1 MHVFIFIFDFN
12 FVLMWFELV
21 FCVNMQVGKLEEW
34 SHGENKGKQGRKTK
48 TQQFS
53 HNTSLVRICF
63 CANFQ
68 KCMLSVP
75 SQNLS
80 ANFTGMRTLC
90 EFVFVT
96 NFQNHALCL
105 GEPQECE
112 IHISSLKAIFSSSNS
127 KLLLHFSQAKDSSHS
142 FFIRNP
148 LSPGR
153 GASKF
158 QISSW
163 KAPISKPS
171 HHEKSFSYLSQHFP
185 PSKAKNFHHL
195 NEPQFCKGWVN
206 SVLCEIF
213 AQHIVLCET
222 RTTLTVHSSFV
233 FPCFSQKSPILTP
246 LQATFKC
253 HCNLYQYTIMAWTLW
268 ALSSAAQS
276 GAHSSFL

>member
-1 MHVFIFIFDFN
+1 
-12 FVLMWFELV
+12 
-21 FCVNMQVGKLEEW
+21 
-34 SHGENKGKQGRKTK
+34 
-48 TQQFS
+48 
-53 HNTSLVRICF
+53 
-63 CANFQ
+63 
-68 KCMLSVP
+68 MLSVP

-112 IHISSLKAIFSSSNS
+112 IHISSLKAIFCSSNS

-195 NEPQFCKGWVN
+195 NELQKLQKGGWIVLVRN
-206 SVLCEIF
+206 FRITPPLVRNFRTTIPLCEF
-213 AQHIVLCET
+213 L
-222 RTTLTVHSSFV
+222 S

-253 HCNLYQYTIMAWTLW
+253 HCNLYQYTIMAWSLW

>member
-1 MHVFIFIFDFN
+1 MKNEVMVKTRENRGEKPRLSN
-12 FVLMWFELV
+12 FRTTLPV
-21 FCVNMQVGKLEEW
+21 
-34 SHGENKGKQGRKTK
+34 
-48 TQQFS
+48 
-53 HNTSLVRICF
+53 VRICF

-80 ANFTGMRTLC
+80 ANLTGMRTLC

-112 IHISSLKAIFSSSNS
+112 IHISSLKAIFCSSNS

-158 QISSW
+158 QISS
-163 KAPISKPS
+163 
-171 HHEKSFSYLSQHFP
+171 
-185 PSKAKNFHHL
+185 
-195 NEPQFCKGWVN
+195 
-206 SVLCEIF
+206 
-213 AQHIVLCET
+213 
-222 RTTLTVHSSFV
+222 
-233 FPCFSQKSPILTP
+233 
-246 LQATFKC
+246 
-253 HCNLYQYTIMAWTLW
+253 
-268 ALSSAAQS
+268 
-276 GAHSSFL
+276 

>member
-1 MHVFIFIFDFN
+1 MFLRW
-12 FVLMWFELV
+12 VLKCSCRYGACKNL
-21 FCVNMQVGKLEEW
+21 
-34 SHGENKGKQGRKTK
+34 SYGENKAKQGRKN
-48 TQQFS
+48 QDSAIFAQHIPYANLLLCQFS
-53 HNTSLVRICF
+53 KMHALCPLPKSQCEFHRNANLVW
-63 CANFQ
+63 
-68 KCMLSVP
+68 
-75 SQNLS
+75 
-80 ANFTGMRTLC
+80 TLC
-90 EFVFVT
+90 EFVFMT

-112 IHISSLKAIFSSSNS
+112 IHISSLKAIFCSSNS

-195 NEPQFCKGWVN
+195 NELQNFKWA
-206 SVLCEIF
+206 CE
-213 AQHIVLCET
+213 
-222 RTTLTVHSSFV
+222 
-233 FPCFSQKSPILTP
+233 
-246 LQATFKC
+246 
-253 HCNLYQYTIMAWTLW
+253 
-268 ALSSAAQS
+268 
-276 GAHSSFL
+276 